1 MCIDF
6 DHPAFASGVK
16 LDLFANLVSR
26 QYKLEGVTRSPMSP
40 RVRLSPR
47 HGSAHLLEGTAEG
60 SDDGEQFR
68 TTVMIGE

>member
-6 DHPAFASGVK
+6 DHPAFASGVEH
-16 LDLFANLVSR
+16 DLFANLVSR

-40 RVRLSPR
+40 RVRLSRR
-47 HGSAHLLEGTAEG
+47 HGSALPLEGTAEV

-68 TTVMIGE
+68 TTVMMGK